1 MPSASK
7 FAIFLVTVLGISN
20 RVLFLADEYNR
31 LAAERETDQ
40 YMSAICDDVDYKKMG
55 RHSIMCSE
63 LHQRLSTG
71 VFLHALRSVTDD
83 TINREVTVT
92 GIVTVFTGLSIV
104 MMLSNLQQ
112 RYVKFNVDVSGLPQH
127 KMKLQ

>member
-1 MPSASK
+1 MLGASK
-7 FAIFLVTVLGISN
+7 ISILLLSLLGISN
-20 RVLFLADEYNR
+20 RILFLVDEYNR

-40 YMSAICDDVDYKKMG
+40 YMAHICDDVDYKKMG
-55 RHSIMCSE
+55 RHSAMCSE
-63 LHQRLSTG
+63 LHRRLSTG

-83 TINREVTVT
+83 TINREVTVS

-112 RYVKFNVDVSGLPQH
+112 RYVKFNMDDNLPQH
-127 KMKLQ
+127 KMKSS

>member
-7 FAIFLVTVLGISN
+7 ISVILIAAMGIAN
-20 RVLFLADEYNR
+20 RILFLADEYNR
-31 LAAERETDQ
+31 LSAERETDQ
-40 YMSAICDDVDYKKMG
+40 YMAHICDDVDYKKMG
-55 RHSIMCSE
+55 RHSAMCSE

-71 VFLHALRSVTDD
+71 TFFHALRSVTDD

-112 RYVKFNVDVSGLPQH
+112 RYVKFNMDGSLPQH